1 MSTKEFD
8 KEYYIVDSTNN
19 NNYPLLTVTKG
30 GIYQRKKIYV
40 ENPEPMEYRLGSPV
54 PKQPKMVDYHSTP
67 CSVVSQKI
75 HDVLEKLNINGLQM
89 ISAII
94 TGKDSELYENYW
106 FLNIYNKLA
115 VLDKEKSKYKWDDF
129 LEVANPIEKL
139 VLSEELLN
147 DIPLEERL
155 IFRLEENTTFE
166 IFHKSVVDAIMET
179 NPEGI
184 LFTSVADWSIGTAF
198 D

>member
-1 MSTKEFD
+1 MSTNEFN
-8 KEYYIVDSTNN
+8 KEYFVIGRVNN
-19 NNYPLLTVTKG
+19 NQHPLLTVTKKG
-30 GIYQRKKIYV
+30 GYEEDEEYV
-40 ENPEPMEYRLGSPV
+40 ENPESMEYRLGSPI

-115 VLDKEKSKYKWDDF
+115 VLDKEKSKYDWNDF

-166 IFHKSVVDAIMET
+166 IFHKSVFDAIMET